1 MPGPA
6 VAAIAAVGSIGS
18 GVIGA
23 SAAKKAGKYEA
34 AAAQSGIDEQR
45 AAREEMRALLDP
57 YVKAGTPA
65 LQGLMDIAGLG
76 TDQSQQQAIT
86 QQEQSPLFQAL
97 FAQGEDAIL
106 QNASA
111 TGGLRGGNVQG
122 ALAQFRPEM
131 LNQFIEQQYGRLGG
145 LTQLGQNAAAG
156 VGSSGITSASNISSL
171 LGNIGSAKAGAAL
184 GSGQASGNTIGQ
196 LGTILGAA
204 VAGPTAMKKW
214 VF

>member
-111 TGGLRGGNVQG
+111 TGGLRGGDVQG

-131 LNQFIEQQYGRLGG
+131 LNQVIAQQYGRLGG

-171 LGNIGSAKAGAAL
+171 LGNIGSA
-184 GSGQASGNTIGQ
+184 
-196 LGTILGAA
+196 
-204 VAGPTAMKKW
+204 
-214 VF
+214 